1 MSATATESSLHFS
14 GKAVTA
20 WGGLALMQRML
31 NAIGFRAAAQRW
43 SLPPPGSNRGFAPV
57 MLIEQFLVSLWCG
70 ANRFSQ
76 LEINRHD
83 RVLARVFGWTKCAGH
98 RAVVRLFERF
108 DLATSSRVQE
118 EIYGWFFSRLSLK
131 RITLDVDSSVITR
144 WGKQQQG
151 ARVGYNPRNHG
162 RASHHP
168 LIAFVADCRMIA
180 NFWLRPGDCASA
192 GNLLSFLAA
201 TRANLGNTIIGLL
214 RADSGFFADEILKSL
229 EDSGTDYVVAAKL
242 TAPLQAQLMKADG
255 WWALEPG
262 LELCEF
268 DYQAGTWAAP
278 RRMVAIR
285 QSAKLREAAPGKT
298 LSLFKDDPEMKL
310 WRYGVVCTTL
320 KLSALEVWRTYRGRA
335 DCENRIKELK
345 ADFGLDS
352 FNLRDFWATEAALTA
367 TMLAYNLMS
376 LFRQSIMRTSVQPTM
391 ATLRHQVF
399 AAPAWCGD
407 KNGPRADQYTVAMPR
422 QRRAWFSGLW
432 SAAIDPPRIPHLAT
446 YTS

>member
-14 GKAVTA
+14 GKAVSA

-31 NAIGFRAAAQRW
+31 SAIGFRAAAGRW
-43 SLPPPGSNRGFAPV
+43 SLPEPGSNRGFAPV
-57 MLIEQFLVSLWCG
+57 MLVEQFLVSLWCG

-76 LEINRHD
+76 LEINRSD
-83 RVLARVFGWTKCAGH
+83 RVLARAFGWTKCAGH

-108 DLATSSRVQE
+108 DLATSSRVQQ
-118 EIYGWFFSRLSLK
+118 EIYGWFFSQLSIK

-151 ARVGYNPRNHG
+151 ARVGYNPRHHG

-180 NFWLRPGDCASA
+180 NFWLRPGDCSSA
-192 GNLLSFLAA
+192 GNMLSFLEA
-201 TRANLGNTIIGLL
+201 TRVHLGNTSIGLL
-214 RADSGFFADEILKSL
+214 RADSGFFADEILKTL
-229 EDSGTDYVVAAKL
+229 EYSGTDYVVAAKL
-242 TAPLQAQLMKADG
+242 TAPLQAQLMSTRG

-268 DYQAGTWAAP
+268 DYQAGNWGAP
-278 RRMVAIR
+278 RRMVAVR

-320 KLSALEVWRTYRGRA
+320 KFSALEVWRTYRGRA

-345 ADFGLDS
+345 ADFGLES

-376 LFRQSIMRTSVQPTM
+376 LFRQSVMRTSVQPTM

-399 AAPAWCGD
+399 AAPAWCAD
-407 KNGPRADQYTVAMPR
+407 QNGPRADQYTVAMPR

-432 SAAIDPPRIPHLAT
+432 SAALDPPRIPDLAT
-446 YTS
+446 NTF

>member
-1 MSATATESSLHFS
+1 MSTTAAEASLHFS

-31 NAIGFRAAAQRW
+31 SAIGFRAAAGRW
-43 SLPPPGSNRGFAPV
+43 SLPPPGSNRGFEPV
-57 MLIEQFLVSLWCG
+57 MLIEQFLVSVWCG

-76 LEINRHD
+76 LEINRYD

-108 DLATSSRVQE
+108 DLATSSRVQQ
-118 EIYGWFFSRLSLK
+118 EIYSWFFSQLSIK
-131 RITLDVDSSVITR
+131 RVTLDVDSSVITR

-180 NFWLRPGDCASA
+180 NFWLRPGDCSSA
-192 GNLLSFLAA
+192 GNMLSFLET
-201 TRANLGNTIIGLL
+201 TRQNLGKTIIALL
-214 RADSGFFADEILKSL
+214 RADSGFFADEILKAL
-229 EDSGTDYVVAAKL
+229 EHSGTDYVVAAKL
-242 TAPLQAQLMKADG
+242 TAPLQAQLMNTRG

-268 DYQAGTWAAP
+268 DYQAGNWGAP

-285 QSAKLREAAPGKT
+285 QSAKLRATAPGKT
-298 LSLFKDDPEMKL
+298 LSLFKDDPDMKL

-345 ADFGLDS
+345 ADFGLES
-352 FNLRDFWATEAALTA
+352 FNLRDFWATEAALTT

-376 LFRQSIMRTSVQPTM
+376 LFRQSLMRASVQATM

-399 AAPAWCGD
+399 AAPAWCAD
-407 KNGPRADQYTVAMPR
+407 ESGPRADQYTVALPR

-432 SAAIDPPRIPHLAT
+432 SAALDPPGIPNLEPN
-446 YTS
+446 TS

>member
-1 MSATATESSLHFS
+1 
-14 GKAVTA
+14 
-20 WGGLALMQRML
+20 
-31 NAIGFRAAAQRW
+31 
-43 SLPPPGSNRGFAPV
+43 

-108 DLATSSRVQE
+108 DLATSSRVQQ
-118 EIYGWFFSRLSLK
+118 EIYGWFFSQLSIK

-214 RADSGFFADEILKSL
+214 RADSGFFADEILKVR

-242 TAPLQAQLMKADG
+242 H
-255 WWALEPG
+255 
-262 LELCEF
+262 
-268 DYQAGTWAAP
+268 
-278 RRMVAIR
+278 
-285 QSAKLREAAPGKT
+285 EAAPGKV
-298 LSLFKDDPEMKL
+298 LSLFKDDPDMKL
-310 WRYGVVCTTL
+310 WCYGVVCATL
-320 KLSALEVWRTYRGRA
+320 KLSALEVWRAYRGRA
-335 DCENRIKELK
+335 DGENRIKELK
-345 ADFGLDS
+345 ADFGLEN
-352 FNLRDFWATEAALTA
+352 FNLRDFWATGAALTA

-407 KNGPRADQYTVAMPR
+407 KNGPRADQYPLAMPR

>member
-1 MSATATESSLHFS
+1 
-14 GKAVTA
+14 
-20 WGGLALMQRML
+20 
-31 NAIGFRAAAQRW
+31 
-43 SLPPPGSNRGFAPV
+43 
-57 MLIEQFLVSLWCG
+57 
-70 ANRFSQ
+70 
-76 LEINRHD
+76 
-83 RVLARVFGWTKCAGH
+83 
-98 RAVVRLFERF
+98 
-108 DLATSSRVQE
+108 
-118 EIYGWFFSRLSLK
+118 
-131 RITLDVDSSVITR
+131 
-144 WGKQQQG
+144 
-151 ARVGYNPRNHG
+151 
-162 RASHHP
+162 
-168 LIAFVADCRMIA
+168 
-180 NFWLRPGDCASA
+180 
-192 GNLLSFLAA
+192 
-201 TRANLGNTIIGLL
+201 
-214 RADSGFFADEILKSL
+214 
-229 EDSGTDYVVAAKL
+229 
-242 TAPLQAQLMKADG
+242 MKADG

-345 ADFGLDS
+345 ADFGLES

-399 AAPAWCGD
+399 A
-407 KNGPRADQYTVAMPR
+407 PRCQ
-422 QRRAWFSGLW
+422 
-432 SAAIDPPRIPHLAT
+432 
-446 YTS
+446 TSCRLGI